1 MPHLMATGQQVP
13 LSRADGRPLTLMR
26 MGIGWQ
32 RAPRPGL
39 LGALGRRRGRFGT
52 FALLYGEGRFVDV
65 LFTENP
71 VHPEGS
77 VEHVT
82 GLVVEDTADVGD
94 NESFFARLP
103 RLSPHADR
111 VVFVVSSLDG
121 GTFETVHRAHCRLV
135 DESLGRELARYA
147 FPAAGPH
154 TALVMAELTRTADAW
169 TMTAVGRPL
178 VCPTFTD
185 LREAVDGLAA

>member
-1 MPHLMATGQQVP
+1 MPHLMAKGQQVP

-39 LGALGRRRGRFGT
+39 LGTLGRRGRGRFGT
-52 FALLYGEGRFVDV
+52 FALLYGEGRFLDV

-71 VHPEGS
+71 VHPEGF

-82 GLVVEDTADVGD
+82 GLVVEDTADMGD
-94 NESFFARLP
+94 NESFFARLS

-111 VVFVVSSLDG
+111 VVFALSSFDG

-135 DESLGRELARYA
+135 DESLGHELARYT

-154 TALVMAELTRTADAW
+154 TALVMAELRRTAGAW
-169 TMTAVGRPL
+169 TMTAVGQPL

-185 LREAVDGLAA
+185 LREAVGNLA